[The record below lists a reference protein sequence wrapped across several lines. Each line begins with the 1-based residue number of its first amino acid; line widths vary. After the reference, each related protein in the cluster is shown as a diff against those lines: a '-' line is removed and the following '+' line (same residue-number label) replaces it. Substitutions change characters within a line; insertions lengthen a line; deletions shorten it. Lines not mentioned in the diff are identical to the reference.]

1 MIRRARARSTTP
13 CILHGVVV
21 LLSLQLVP
29 TAALAQSAPASSSS
43 ASGDDWFGV
52 DKAKHFGASALIAG
66 GGYGLAAPFFEE
78 SRVPPLLIGAGLGV
92 AAGVGKE
99 LYDLSGHGH
108 ASWKDLTWDALGVGV
123 GLALA
128 LGIDVLIRG
137 WHLQAPVGADARA
150 RAWTPQTPLRLRF

>member
-1 MIRRARARSTTP
+1 MSRRLRDRSTTP
-13 CILHGVVV
+13 CILHGVV
-21 LLSLQLVP
+21 LLLCLQAMPV
-29 TAALAQSAPASSSS
+29 AAYAQNAPASSSS

-66 GGYGLAAPFFEE
+66 GGYGLAAPFFKE
-78 SRVPPLLIGAGLGV
+78 SRLPPLLIGAGLGL
-92 AAGVGKE
+92 AAGVTKE

-128 LGIDVLIRG
+128 FGIDVLIRG
-137 WHLQAPVGADARA
+137 WHLQPPTDFTARA
-150 RAWTPQTPLRLRF
+150 QAWSPQTPLRLRF